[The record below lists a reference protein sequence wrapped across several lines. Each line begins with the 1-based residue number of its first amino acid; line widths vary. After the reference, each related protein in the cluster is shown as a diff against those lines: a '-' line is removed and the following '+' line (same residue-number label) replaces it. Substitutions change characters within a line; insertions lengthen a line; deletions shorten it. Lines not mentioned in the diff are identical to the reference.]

1 MATIPVVVEPESELE
16 SGTLGLESVTGRI
29 AQIDADTLRQSI
41 NNLTGQIAGLFK
53 DIKAVGDYQL
63 REVQVHLEVTA
74 EGGVALIGNVKAGA
88 KGAITL
94 TFSS

>member
-1 MATIPVVVEPESELE
+1 MSTIPVIIEPVSELE
-16 SGTLGLESVTGRI
+16 AGTLGLEEIAGRI

-41 NNLTGQIAGLFK
+41 GNLTGQITGLFE
-53 DIKAVGDYQL
+53 DIKAVGGYKL
-63 REVQVHLEVTA
+63 TTVQVQLEITA
-74 EGGVALIGNVKAGA
+74 EGGVALIGSLKAGA